1 MLYCEGI
8 VNDTHPDI
16 EKRLIEAYRAMSP
29 AERLRRVCSLNE
41 ALEQLARADIRRRH
55 PTVTER
61 EVRLRIA
68 SRRIPADLMKK
79 AFGWDVEK
87 EGY

>member
-1 MLYCEGI
+1 MKPLFE
-8 VNDTHPDI
+8 DTHPKI
-16 EKRLIEAYRAMSP
+16 EKMLIEACRKRTP
-29 AERLRRVCSLNE
+29 DERLMRVCQLNA
-41 ALEQLARADIRRRH
+41 ALEQLARADVMQKH
-55 PTVTER
+55 PNATER

-68 SRRIPADLMKK
+68 SRRISADLMLK